1 MHLLRPDFVS
11 SSQLRMRLCLA
22 RKENNW
28 IVTVPGKSW
37 NTILRLSG
45 PLETW
50 FNRTWRPEEIEP
62 VQRQFNLALIVAAQ
76 SSLALGRR

>member
-11 SSQLRMRLCLA
+11 SNQLRMRLCLA
-22 RKENNW
+22 GKENNW
-28 IVTVPGKSW
+28 IQTVPGKSW

-50 FNRTWRPEEIEP
+50 FNKTWRPGEIEP
-62 VQRQFNLALIVAAQ
+62 VQ
-76 SSLALGRR
+76 